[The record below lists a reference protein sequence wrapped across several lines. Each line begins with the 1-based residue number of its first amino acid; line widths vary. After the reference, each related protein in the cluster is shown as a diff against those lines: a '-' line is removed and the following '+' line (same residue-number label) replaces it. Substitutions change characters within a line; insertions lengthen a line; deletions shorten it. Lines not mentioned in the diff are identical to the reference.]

1 MKQARRRRI
10 NLCKSIE
17 SSGRKA
23 KKNEGLPQPL
33 QGRGEKA
40 LGDKLDKNAQQIL

>member
-17 SSGRKA
+17 SSGR
-23 KKNEGLPQPL
+23 QPI
-33 QGRGEKA
+33 G
-40 LGDKLDKNAQQIL
+40 KNAQCTMVNDQCTMVNETEH